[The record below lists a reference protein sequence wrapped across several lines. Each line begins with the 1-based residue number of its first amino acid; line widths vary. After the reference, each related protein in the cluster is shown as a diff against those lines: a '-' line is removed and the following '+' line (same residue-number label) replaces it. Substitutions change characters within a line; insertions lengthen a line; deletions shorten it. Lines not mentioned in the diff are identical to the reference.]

1 MSFKTKVAYTA
12 VLATLGLAAG
22 SAQAA
27 FLADTGAGQVL
38 IYPYYSVQGGM
49 DTYVSV
55 VNTTSVSKAVK
66 VRFIEGKASQEV
78 LDFNLYLSKF
88 DAWAAAVTSSTS
100 GGAKLVTNDQSC
112 TAPQITGAVE
122 FRNLKYTGVDS
133 FEDDISRVREGYIE
147 IIEMGVPNTTSVT
160 IDGTAGRSFDWA
172 VTHKAGTP
180 RVPNNCAYVNAQW
193 ALSASA
199 GQPGGTLAVSTPI
212 GGLIGT
218 GTLIN
223 VAQGVDYSYD
233 PTAIDGFVANNTLL
247 HTVPGNTRPSMTD
260 ADKTSIVVQKAGPTT
275 QTIVTQG
282 WDFGEDAISAVLM
295 RNNVNNEYTVEA
307 GLNAGTD
314 WVVTFPGK
322 NLYVFANAAFLPYTK
337 RFGDLLVS
345 PFYTKDATKWKACEP
360 VTPSIYDREEDTK
373 QAGIDF
379 SPSNTPTPTLCF
391 EANVITFKST
401 NVLGSVN
408 VKKDLT
414 DVFSNGWMNLSLY
427 NASTP
432 DHYLVPPALSTN
444 TVAGTPVLNTQ
455 VTYTGLPVVGF
466 MANKLVN
473 GNVGGVLSNYGGA
486 YNHKYTRNV
495 IVN

>member
-1 MSFKTKVAYTA
+1 MKFKTKVAYSA
-12 VLATLGLAAG
+12 VLATLGLVAG

-27 FLADTGAGQVL
+27 FLADTGNGQVL

-55 VNTTSVSKAVK
+55 VNTTSASKAVK

-78 LDFNLYLSKF
+78 LDFNLYLSKY
-88 DAWAAAVTSSTS
+88 DVWTAAVTSSTT
-100 GGAKLVTNDQSC
+100 GGAKLITNDTSC

-122 FRNLKYTGVDS
+122 FRNLKYTDVDS
-133 FEDDISRVREGYIE
+133 FENDLARTREGYLE
-147 IIEMGVPNTTSVT
+147 IIEMGVPNTVSVT

-172 VTHKAGTP
+172 VTHKSGSP

-193 ALSASA
+193 AANSSA
-199 GQPGGTLAVSTPI
+199 GAPGNSLAVSAPT

-233 PTAIDGFVANNTLL
+233 PTAIDGFVATNTSL
-247 HTVPGNTRPSMTD
+247 HTVPGNTRPSLTD
-260 ADKTSIVVQKAGPTT
+260 ADRTSIVVQKAGAVT
-275 QTIVTQG
+275 QTIVTQN
-282 WDFGEDAISAVLM
+282 WAFGEDAISAVLM
-295 RNNVNNEYTVEA
+295 RNNVMNEYTVEA

-314 WVVTFPGK
+314 WVVTFPNK
-322 NLYVFANAAFLPYTK
+322 NLYVFANSFFLPFTK
-337 RFGDLLVS
+337 RFGDLTVA
-345 PFYTKDATKWKACEP
+345 PYYTKDATKWKACEP
-360 VTPSIYDREEDTK
+360 VTLSIYDREEDTK
-373 QAGIDF
+373 AAGIDF
-379 SPSNTPTPTLCF
+379 SPSTTPTPTLCF

-401 NVLGSVN
+401 NVLGSLN
-408 VKKDLT
+408 LKKDIT
-414 DVFSNGWMNLSLY
+414 DVFTNGWMNLSLY
-427 NASTP
+427 SGT
-432 DHYLVPPALSTN
+432 DHYLVPPVASTN
-444 TVAGTPVLNTQ
+444 TVAGTAVANTQ
-455 VTYTGLPVVGF
+455 LTYTGLPVVGF
-466 MANKLVN
+466 AVQKLVN